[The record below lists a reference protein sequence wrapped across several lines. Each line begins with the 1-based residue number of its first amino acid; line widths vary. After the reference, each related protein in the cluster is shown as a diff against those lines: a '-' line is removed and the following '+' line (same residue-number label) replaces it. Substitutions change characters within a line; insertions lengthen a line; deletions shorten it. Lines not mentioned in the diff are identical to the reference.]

1 MPIAISQLV
10 GDERMHKGAR
20 AEVIEIIRTLREGP
34 VTKRY
39 LFGRWL
45 TLVYGNSAVI
55 ELDAVALRPER

>member
-1 MPIAISQLV
+1 LPVTISKLV
-10 GDERMHKGAR
+10 GEERMQKGAR
-20 AEVIEIIRTLREGP
+20 AEVIEIIRTLPEGP

-45 TLVYGNSAVI
+45 TLVYGNSTVL